1 MPGVLSAPASPKGD
15 ATPMAIPSGQIY
27 KASIALEDPAGVLR
41 PGMSGLVK
49 IHCGFRPLG
58 AVLYQKF
65 RTMLRTDFQI

>member
-1 MPGVLSAPASPKGD
+1 
-15 ATPMAIPSGQIY
+15 MAIPSGQIY

-41 PGMSGLVK
+41 FGMSGLVK